1 MSLASI
7 ASQQNAALAA
17 AANHAASGVAA
28 GGLTSAVSGGSGS
41 SNSSTS
47 QTALAS
53 LTSNFNQFLSLLT
66 TQLKNQDPS
75 SPLDTNQ
82 FTQQLVE
89 FAGVAQ
95 QVTTNQSLTQL
106 IQLTQSGEILNSSS
120 IVGKQVDVNST
131 QMPLQAGTAELR
143 FTAKAAGP
151 VAIAVY
157 TGNNQQVA
165 TATFQAT
172 AGSNTWNWNGQDAT
186 GTQLPDGPYKVAV
199 EGLDASGNPVAQ
211 PFTVVGTATGVQI
224 QNGAVM
230 LQMGAESVDFSAV
243 QSVVTGG

>member
-17 AANHAASGVAA
+17 AANQAASGVAA
-28 GGLTSAVSGGSGS
+28 SSLTGAIAGTSGSG
-41 SNSSTS
+41 NS

-66 TQLKNQDPS
+66 TQLQNQDPS

-131 QMPLQAGTAELR
+131 QMPLQNGNAELQ
-143 FTAKAAGP
+143 FTATAAGP
-151 VAIAVY
+151 FAIAVY
-157 TGNNQQVA
+157 NSSNQQVA
-165 TATFQAT
+165 TATVNAT
-172 AGSNTWNWNGQDAT
+172 AGVNTWTWNGEDGS
-186 GTQLPDGPYKVAV
+186 GTQLPDGPYKAAV

-224 QNGAVM
+224 QNGAVT
-230 LQMGAESVDFSAV
+230 LQMGSESVDFSTV
-243 QSVVTGG
+243 QSVVTGS